1 MPGHASPGTSTALE
15 TTGGPRRARTLD
27 VMSYA
32 PLATRPVFCTREG
45 GHFRLSFPYSAS
57 LVERG

>member
-1 MPGHASPGTSTALE
+1 
-15 TTGGPRRARTLD
+15 
-27 VMSYA
+27 MSYA